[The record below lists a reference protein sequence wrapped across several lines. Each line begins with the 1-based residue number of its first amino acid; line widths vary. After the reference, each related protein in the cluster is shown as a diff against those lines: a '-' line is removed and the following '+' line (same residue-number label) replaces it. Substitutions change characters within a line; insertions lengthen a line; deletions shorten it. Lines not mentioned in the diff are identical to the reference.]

1 MDKEQQEAI
10 SKTVR
15 ELIEIKYEL
24 SNWLDDGLVELAERF
39 DKAIASLIE
48 ATRTASLIDQ

>member
-15 ELIEIKYEL
+15 ELIDIKYEL

-48 ATRTASLIDQ
+48 ATSTASFIDQ